1 MSSPHYVIYVFR
13 KNKSIHVWIFIA
25 ELMFPTLAVH
35 GPTIGGRTHK
45 VYSIVHSE
53 IYQRLGEVVER
64 LPRQALHHEHLP
76 TALAY
81 APADRLSLR
90 FIFHQRAIVHKG
102 ILTEKTAT
110 SLHRPV
116 KKVCVPGHT
125 YVYLA
130 IHTGTIS
137 QLGHTSRKGFTVDD
151 KGTYNLTVV
160 GSYVGRLRHIYYS
173 GILNIELSPM

>member
-1 MSSPHYVIYVFR
+1 MVGLMVQHISWHAMSATTKIM
-13 KNKSIHVWIFIA
+13 KSYT
-25 ELMFPTLAVH
+25 MT
-35 GPTIGGRTHK
+35 K
-45 VYSIVHSE
+45 
-53 IYQRLGEVVER
+53 
-64 LPRQALHHEHLP
+64 
-76 TALAY
+76 
-81 APADRLSLR
+81 PADRLALR
-90 FIFHQRAIVHKG
+90 FVFHQRAIVHKG

-116 KKVCVPGHT
+116 KKVCVPGHA

-160 GSYVGRLRHIYYS
+160 GSYVGCLRHIYYS
-173 GILNIELSPM
+173 GILNIELSPV